1 VSLAVVAITEIGV
14 ARGDQRLPGRQT
26 AHHALV
32 PLVTVALVFTL
43 GTAPGPAAGSSVGF
57 TASGGSATPST
68 GEGVPAFG
76 HVFLIIGENTT
87 YSHLKASST
96 PYLLGTIRPRAA
108 WLTNYYAAT
117 HWSQANYV
125 ALVAGQF
132 TRCEQKD
139 GGIACHQNV
148 DNLFHQLD
156 LAGLT
161 WKVWLEAGSARCDT
175 GSGGSC
181 ASNRP
186 CPLTGFYTT
195 GNPPILFDNIE
206 GPGGVWSQTTPS
218 QECLHNDIPAGTL
231 KFGMATFNADLANGQ
246 VARFNM
252 VIANGCDDGE
262 ANCNPVH
269 NRYAQ
274 FDDFLATEVPKIE
287 ASPAFGSNGVIIV
300 VYDEDERAGGL
311 AGKNG
316 LGSGGHVV
324 CAILSP
330 LAVPGSYGQKYYHY
344 SLLRTAEDGFRL
356 RGHLGNANEV
366 PAIAGM
372 WRAPTGQG

>member
-1 VSLAVVAITEIGV
+1 MRSRIAVVL
-14 ARGDQRLPGRQT
+14 LPVL
-26 AHHALV
+26 AL
-32 PLVTVALVFTL
+32 
-43 GTAPGPAAGSSVGF
+43 AAGLTTPAHA
-57 TASGGSATPST
+57 TASPASGDVRSAANT
-68 GEGVPAFG
+68 GEGVPTFG

-87 YSHLKASST
+87 YSHLTAAKA
-96 PYLLGTIRPRAA
+96 PYLMGTIRPQAA

-125 ALVAGQF
+125 ALVTGQF

-156 LAGLT
+156 TAALT
-161 WKVWLEAGSARCDT
+161 WKVWLEAGTAKCDT

-181 ASNRP
+181 TSNTA
-186 CPLTGFYTT
+186 CPLSGFYTT

-206 GPGGVWSQTTPS
+206 GPGGVWSATTPS
-218 QECLHNDIPAGTL
+218 AECLNNDIPAGTRTS
-231 KFGMATFNADLANGQ
+231 GMSTFNADLATGQ

-252 VIANGCDDGE
+252 VIPNGCDDGE
-262 ANCNPVH
+262 ANCKPVNH
-269 NRYAQ
+269 RYTQ
-274 FDDFLATEVPKIE
+274 FDNFLAAELPKIE

-311 AGKNG
+311 APKNG
-316 LGSGGHVV
+316 FGSGGHVV
-324 CAILSP
+324 CAIISP

-344 SLLRTAEDGFRL
+344 SLLRTLEDGFRL
-356 RGHLGNANEV
+356 GGYLANANAV
-366 PAIAGM
+366 TPITSI
-372 WRAPTGQG
+372 WRTPPS